1 MTEPLFIRR
10 LGTATLPLTMMCGIL
25 GAPVLA
31 DAFYDNIFPVS
42 VAPTNV
48 FVDAF
53 VTVLVLGIVGF
64 VALKFGDPVAAE
76 RAGTYAEDSSS
87 NEQNQE

>member
-1 MTEPLFIRR
+1 
-10 LGTATLPLTMMCGIL
+10 
-25 GAPVLA
+25 
-31 DAFYDNIFPVS
+31 
-42 VAPTNV
+42 V
-48 FVDAF
+48 FADAF